1 MVMRDTF
8 DIINFKTFIMKM
20 KRLKLNYSHAT
31 ITSMLAAIVI
41 LYGCTKDTVQNNEEE
56 TATTFE
62 KQLVI
67 TDVSGKNS
75 ITLNISSIDEEL
87 LMPHTL
93 EAYELITYKE
103 APQKAFNLNY
113 EKSEPIA
120 SPNDYEIVQP
130 AVRIAVVETNF
141 KDKVGSYSLV
151 SNVVD
156 TEVDDKIFCRWFPR
170 TFSYYQVDNINAN
183 GITTTFGRTKNT
195 CNNIQYHICE
205 FNSTTPFKSY
215 KLKSPGDQES
225 TNAVGQGM
233 TILYRFKKNSVV
245 TYNWY

>member
-1 MVMRDTF
+1 MWMRDTF
-8 DIINFKTFIMKM
+8 DVINFKTFIMKM

-31 ITSMLAAIVI
+31 ITSILAAIVI
-41 LYGCTKDTVQNNEEE
+41 FYGCTKDEVQNSEEE

-87 LMPHTL
+87 LKPHTL
-93 EAYELITYKE
+93 EAYELVTYKE
-103 APQKAFNLNY
+103 IPKKVSSLDY

-120 SPNDYEIVQP
+120 SPNDYDIVQP
-130 AVRIAVVETNF
+130 AIRISVVGTDF
-141 KDKVGSYSLV
+141 KDKVASYSLI
-151 SNVVD
+151 SNVVE
-156 TEVDDKIFCRWFPR
+156 TEVDDKLFCRWFPR
-170 TFSYYQVDNINAN
+170 TFSYYRVDNINAS

-205 FNSTTPFKSY
+205 FNSTSPFRSY
-215 KLKSPGDQES
+215 QLKHPGDEET
-225 TNAVGQGM
+225 TNSVGQGM
-233 TILYRFKKNSVV
+233 TILYRYKKNSVV
-245 TYNWY
+245 TFNWY